1 MEPKGKRDISS
12 LALGQNFRDIPQLV
26 PPAGQKRENRFVP
39 AKTETSAGIFVLDRL
54 GHRTLLPALDTTNFP
69 TDTFPRVGFLRISNY
84 AFGLVLDTTRVKDNG
99 TFGLCKEARRALDGL
114 GRHSGLFRN
123 CTRIPGASRFGNLF
137 EADRMSRNEVSA
149 L

>member
-69 TDTFPRVGFLRISNY
+69 TDTFPRVGFLRISN
-84 AFGLVLDTTRVKDNG
+84 FGQTHTTSSTCEFEHSFGKQHHRRLEHIWANTYGEPDTAASVGCQVVKQ
-99 TFGLCKEARRALDGL
+99 
-114 GRHSGLFRN
+114 
-123 CTRIPGASRFGNLF
+123 
-137 EADRMSRNEVSA
+137 
-149 L
+149 